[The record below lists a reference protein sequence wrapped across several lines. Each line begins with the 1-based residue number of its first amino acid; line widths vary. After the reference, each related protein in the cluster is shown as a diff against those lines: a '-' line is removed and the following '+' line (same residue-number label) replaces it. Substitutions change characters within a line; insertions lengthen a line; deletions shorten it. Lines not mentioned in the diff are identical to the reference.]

1 MSEKRVKFYFTGEY
15 SEEAPFLKEEWS
27 QEYVSR
33 MFQAACSRAGFDN
46 IQVDKVEFVAIEYDE
61 EGNEIAVV

>member
-1 MSEKRVKFYFTGEY
+1 MPEKRVKFYFSGEY

-46 IQVDKVEFVAIEYDE
+46 IEVTKVEFVIVEYDE
-61 EGNEIAVV
+61 EGNEIAAV